1 MFARVGPLLQLNTP
15 KDKKCCANTLLSFSA
30 GQDWCSLLKR
40 SCCSIHV
47 REIWRQRES
56 KIDPMS
62 PSLSGVS
69 SETSGQARLGPI
81 LRQGWLGHGKEY
93 RLTATFAF
101 SRCSG
106 TIDLW
111 VLHMSFWYLTP
122 VHWYWKCHMWNNCF
136 HLTEKSI
143 IIDLWQIRDW
153 ETVNNRKVNVY

>member
-1 MFARVGPLLQLNTP
+1 MLIQQTILAKIPFPPDTMFARVGPLHQLNTP

-30 GQDWCSLLKR
+30 SQDWCSLLKR

-81 LRQGWLGHGKEY
+81 LRQGVGARQRISTDSDFRFFTMFWHDRSLGPSHVI
-93 RLTATFAF
+93 LI
-101 SRCSG
+101 S
-106 TIDLW
+106 
-111 VLHMSFWYLTP
+111 HP
-122 VHWYWKCHMWNNCF
+122 VHWHWKCHMWNNYF
-136 HLTEKSI
+136 HLTE
-143 IIDLWQIRDW
+143 
-153 ETVNNRKVNVY
+153 